1 MENNIEDTDMDD
13 LQIMSSGP
21 TPITP
26 ELLIVKLGETLLALM
41 LGEIFHRIILIC
53 EELPHVKERLDVIFK
68 QILSY
73 FIYPLNSSF

>member
-1 MENNIEDTDMDD
+1 MENNIEDADMDE
-13 LQIMSSGP
+13 SSGP